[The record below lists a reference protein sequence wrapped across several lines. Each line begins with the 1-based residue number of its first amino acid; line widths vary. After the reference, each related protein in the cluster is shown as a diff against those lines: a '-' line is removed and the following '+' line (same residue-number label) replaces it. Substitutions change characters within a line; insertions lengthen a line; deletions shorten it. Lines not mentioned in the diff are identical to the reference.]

1 MEKPTPPASSVV
13 ISGLTV
19 AVEHLGRGGYI
30 SVDGTKYFIEHIE
43 QGHFA
48 IHFPGGVQVAHQ
60 SHLDA
65 LQSYAG
71 RQVPRWYV
79 ENRSNLSLG
88 GVLP

>member
-1 MEKPTPPASSVV
+1 MDKPIPPANNVV
-13 ISGLTV
+13 INDVNLS
-19 AVEHLGRGGYI
+19 VEYLGRGGYI

-48 IHFPGGVQVAHQ
+48 IHFPGDFQVASQ

-65 LQSYAG
+65 LQSYAM

-79 ENRSNLSLG
+79 ENHSNLSPG
-88 GVLP
+88 MGAP